1 MGGGLLAVSEI
12 QFYTLRYQLNS
23 LQSQGFCFHYWVA
36 VWLSVTVSN
45 LILPETEASMVGST
59 ENAN

>member
-1 MGGGLLAVSEI
+1 MGGTLLGDSEI
-12 QFYTLRYQLNS
+12 QFYTLSYQLNS
-23 LQSQGFCFHYWVA
+23 LQSQGLCFHYCAA

-59 ENAN
+59 ENTN